1 MEPVDT
7 MQTIFEV
14 ISFIASIASLIL
26 AIGAIWLSIVFF
38 KMSEQASKET
48 SKSADKI
55 QSSVDKLE
63 KLFDKLYSDTFSM
76 MKDTV
81 GDMRQHIYHKQDS
94 NETFGNE
101 LSKIKETLAKELKE
115 TIENKLK
122 GSINNDKKINELEKE
137 LNKLIEN
144 KFNKAIVNDE
154 RRSTELEEKIYR
166 FIKINKNIS
175 VSTIYIYFKNKLS
188 KKESDKFYQILFSL
202 RSQGKITWDGNENE
216 IASTDI
222 IKLTK

>member
-1 MEPVDT
+1 MESVDT

-38 KMSEQASKET
+38 KMSEHASKET

-81 GDMRQHIYHKQDS
+81 GDMRQHIYHSPEKNNLSFEDKLNS
-94 NETFGNE
+94 MKDNITKDFKTLLEERFKDLHENGN
-101 LSKIKETLAKELKE
+101 KIKAL
-115 TIENKLK
+115 
-122 GSINNDKKINELEKE
+122 ELE
-137 LNKLIEN
+137 
-144 KFNKAIVNDE
+144 V
-154 RRSTELEEKIYR
+154 EKILEKQITTAISDDEKNEEI
-166 FIKINKNIS
+166 IKSRIMEILKDYYKISAKRIINIMM
-175 VSTIYIYFKNKLS
+175 S
-188 KKESDKFYQILFSL
+188 KYGYTEEDHLHQYLFSL
-202 RSQGKITWDGNENE
+202 REEN
-216 IASTDI
+216 
-222 IKLTK
+222 